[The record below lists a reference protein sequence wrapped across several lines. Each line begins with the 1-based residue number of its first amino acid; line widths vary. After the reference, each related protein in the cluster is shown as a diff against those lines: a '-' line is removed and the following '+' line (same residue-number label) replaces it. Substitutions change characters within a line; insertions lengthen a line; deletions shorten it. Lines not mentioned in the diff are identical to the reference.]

1 MEFLFIAQAPAPELG
16 NVQKIV
22 RLGPP
27 KTRSVAI
34 ETGDEW
40 CIAVQ
45 PETTHCYTTPR
56 QDTEWQ
62 EIRAEVEY
70 RELARREG
78 RATMAQV
85 LCTAPQTL
93 GHAPPHITH
102 RRSRTTSA
110 LHRSPFR
117 HHVSTARA
125 ARATIKEPARVRRRP
140 SPDAVH
146 HTLAIYRRQWAPAY
160 MLHRR
165 GACVPRPHP
174 PQRHARRT
182 NHCTSARHGKAV
194 SYMPHRR
201 TSHDPYPPRLGKGK
215 GACSIADIAVDSPPP
230 PCPPRR
236 ERSVQHVTS
245 ASARH
250 FYTQHRHA
258 VRLGL
263 PSALPHPG
271 APACEARV
279 SAPPHES
286 ARKVG
291 ASYAPS
297 LRVEN
302 VVREWR
308 LERESERKR
317 TEDRRGGGGSE
328 KKGEGDGPH
337 ARSSLSSL
345 PVPKRNRRLDPG
357 HYTADPHDAVG
368 TREHGAREHGARGAA
383 AAHKHE
389 APWLRRSG
397 TDEIR
402 AGWGGQSFSVCL
414 RGVRHAR
421 RRGLE

>member
-1 MEFLFIAQAPAPELG
+1 ML
-16 NVQKIV
+16 
-22 RLGPP
+22 
-27 KTRSVAI
+27 VARI
-34 ETGDEW
+34 T
-40 CIAVQ
+40 
-45 PETTHCYTTPR
+45 
-56 QDTEWQ
+56 
-62 EIRAEVEY
+62 
-70 RELARREG
+70 ARP
-78 RATMAQV
+78 RATAKR
-85 LCTAPQTL
+85 CRTCPTAVRPTTRTL
-93 GHAPPHITH
+93 
-102 RRSRTTSA
+102 
-110 LHRSPFR
+110 
-117 HHVSTARA
+117 HVWERERERA
-125 ARATIKEPARVRRRP
+125 ASPTSLSTHLRPA
-140 SPDAVH
+140 
-146 HTLAIYRRQWAPAY
+146 L
-160 MLHRR
+160 
-165 GACVPRPHP
+165 
-174 PQRHARRT
+174 
-182 NHCTSARHGKAV
+182 
-194 SYMPHRR
+194 
-201 TSHDPYPPRLGKGK
+201 
-215 GACSIADIAVDSPPP
+215 
-230 PCPPRR
+230 PRR

-328 KKGEGDGPH
+328 KKGEGDGSPSVH
-337 ARSSLSSL
+337 PTSA
-345 PVPKRNRRLDPG
+345 
-357 HYTADPHDAVG
+357 HYTPMLPTGGTIRDRHDRVTAARRTCSGAGAGRTRARPYHPAPRPQAKSKTGSGTLYRRPAHDAVG